1 MCLPSSVHIWEKFL
15 SSAVINSVPSVKRL
29 AKSLSAPQ
37 NAGFLKV
44 NFSLV
49 SYHKKRGLEIVW
61 KCGQTLWLYVP
72 TMGDEEEKG
81 DRELCS
87 QFS

>member
-1 MCLPSSVHIWEKFL
+1 MECASLSVHIWEKFL
-15 SSAVINSVPSVKRL
+15 SSAVINSVPLVKRL

-49 SYHKKRGLEIVW
+49 SYHKKHGLEIV
-61 KCGQTLWLYVP
+61 
-72 TMGDEEEKG
+72 
-81 DRELCS
+81 
-87 QFS
+87 